1 MGLFDDI
8 LKDDKNFP
16 DTLELPVGDKKIPL
30 GELRAF
36 TKAQQQRV
44 ETELS
49 AAKQTRDAAVRDS
62 EKAAEVL
69 SNLQKL
75 QEEASKVTT
84 RSADAG
90 DDWDTAEFW
99 KPVKSRLSPLEKKLQ
114 DYEAK
119 NAELANALSRAA
131 TIFAEDRWDR
141 EFDSNAD
148 RLKKSKEYKDWDQQ
162 KVRQYAVDN
171 KLVDRHGF
179 PSVAKAIQELT
190 KVDEM
195 ELARQQ
201 AREEGLQEG
210 LQRARMSTMAR
221 PTSHSGKRSTGA
233 VIDPTKN
240 LEDLG
245 DAVMDDPE
253 LTKMLSDLGT
263 LTPNDIAN

>member
-1 MGLFDDI
+1 MSLFEDV
-8 LKDDKNFP
+8 LKDEKNFP

-36 TKAQQQRV
+36 SKAQQQRV
-44 ETELS
+44 ETELN
-49 AAKQTRDAAVRDS
+49 AAKQTREAAVRDS

-84 RSADAG
+84 RPADAG
-90 DDWDTAEFW
+90 DDWETSEFW
-99 KPVKSRLSPLEKKLQ
+99 GPVKKRMTAREQEAADLKKTVENLT
-114 DYEAK
+114 
-119 NAELANALSRAA
+119 NTITRAA

-141 EFDSNAD
+141 EFEQSAP
-148 RLKKSKEYKDWDQQ
+148 RLKKNKQYADWDQG

-179 PSVAKAIQELT
+179 PSVTRAIQELT
-190 KVDEM
+190 KEDEL
-195 ELARQQ
+195 EIARQQ

-210 LQRARMSTMAR
+210 LQRARMGAMAR

-233 VIDPTKN
+233 VIDPAKN